1 MKIMKKYIAPQMEV
15 KMMNTNYLLSLSE
28 DIDTTPGTGEYGEGE
43 SFVKGDLWSE
53 EE

>member
-1 MKIMKKYIAPQMEV
+1 
-15 KMMNTNYLLSLSE
+15 MMNTNYLLSLSE

-43 SFVKGDLWSE
+43 SFLKGDLWSE